1 MNIPLLLV
9 IAVTVGAVVFGVMT
23 LVTGGDPGLRPTEP
37 DSRARPLPGDRP
49 LLEGDVGK
57 AAFDLALRGYR
68 MDQVDQALRRLA
80 YDIGYK
86 TELIQVLEAEI
97 GALRDGR
104 LQDAEILAQARLA
117 SLNGSRSD
125 EPAELVPIDLAA
137 DLRPETDPAEA
148 DDSPAEEEQTDPLEV
163 TASAPLSESSVLP
176 SESSALPSEAS
187 ALPSEA
193 SAPPSEA
200 SVPSEAESGDEPDV
214 AEEARVVEEPAP
226 QPARAGRRPGGGK
239 ARKTGVA

>member
-23 LVTGGDPGLRPTEP
+23 LVTGGDPGLRPAEP
-37 DSRARPLPGDRP
+37 DTRARPLPGDRP

-57 AAFDLALRGYR
+57 ATFDTALRGYR
-68 MDQVDQALRRLA
+68 MDQVDQTLRRLA

-104 LQDAEILAQARLA
+104 IEDADVLAHARAA
-117 SLNGSRSD
+117 SLNGSR
-125 EPAELVPIDLAA
+125 
-137 DLRPETDPAEA
+137 
-148 DDSPAEEEQTDPLEV
+148 
-163 TASAPLSESSVLP
+163 
-176 SESSALPSEAS
+176 
-187 ALPSEA
+187 
-193 SAPPSEA
+193 
-200 SVPSEAESGDEPDV
+200 GDEWLEPEPLPIEFPEPV
-214 AEEARVVEEPAP
+214 AIEEPTAFEEPEIEVEEPAQVEELPIEDLPVGLVDEPEDTADTESLPGP
-226 QPARAGRRPGGGK
+226 QPVRRGPSGKGK

>member
-23 LVTGGDPGLRPTEP
+23 MVSGGDPGLRPTEP
-37 DSRARPLPGDRP
+37 DTRARPLPGDRP

-57 AAFDLALRGYR
+57 ATFDTAWRGYR

-104 LQDAEILAQARLA
+104 FEDADVLAQARVA
-117 SLNGSRSD
+117 SLNGSRADERDEMEAEPLPIEFPAPPATPSDHVIEINAGTHSD
-125 EPAELVPIDLAA
+125 EAEDL
-137 DLRPETDPAEA
+137 PFPK
-148 DDSPAEEEQTDPLEV
+148 SKSEV
-163 TASAPLSESSVLP
+163 A
-176 SESSALPSEAS
+176 
-187 ALPSEA
+187 
-193 SAPPSEA
+193 
-200 SVPSEAESGDEPDV
+200 
-214 AEEARVVEEPAP
+214 
-226 QPARAGRRPGGGK
+226 
-239 ARKTGVA
+239 

>member
-23 LVTGGDPGLRPTEP
+23 LVTGGDPGLRPAEP
-37 DSRARPLPGDRP
+37 DTRARPLPGDRP

-57 AAFDLALRGYR
+57 ATFDTALRGYR
-68 MDQVDQALRRLA
+68 MDQVDQTLRRLA

-104 LQDAEILAQARLA
+104 VEDADTLAHARLA
-117 SLNGSRSD
+117 SLNGSRSAAD
-125 EPAELVPIDLAA
+125 EDDEIDDEQLPIEFPEPQTGESKGFVPIDGEYDEDASDEGEPAEG
-137 DLRPETDPAEA
+137 EA
-148 DDSPAEEEQTDPLEV
+148 VEH
-163 TASAPLSESSVLP
+163 
-176 SESSALPSEAS
+176 
-187 ALPSEA
+187 
-193 SAPPSEA
+193 
-200 SVPSEAESGDEPDV
+200 EPDDRRDADPRLTV
-214 AEEARVVEEPAP
+214 AEEPIVLVQEEITDTADTEELRPPGTARKP
-226 QPARAGRRPGGGK
+226 RGGSRGGK

>member
-49 LLEGDVGK
+49 LFEGDVAK
-57 AAFDLALRGYR
+57 ATFDVALRGYR
-68 MDQVDQALRRLA
+68 MDQVDQTLRRLA

-104 LQDAEILAQARLA
+104 VEDADTLAHARLA
-117 SLNGSRSD
+117 SLNGSRSEPD
-125 EPAELVPIDLAA
+125 EADELEAEPLPIEFPEPQARESRAFEPDAESEDGEFAAVEQADEPVEEPAELNAA
-137 DLRPETDPAEA
+137 DPR
-148 DDSPAEEEQTDPLEV
+148 LEV
-163 TASAPLSESSVLP
+163 
-176 SESSALPSEAS
+176 
-187 ALPSEA
+187 
-193 SAPPSEA
+193 
-200 SVPSEAESGDEPDV
+200 
-214 AEEARVVEEPAP
+214 EEAPVVLKPDDNAAADSAGADTADTEGLTTPRA
-226 QPARAGRRPGGGK
+226 ARKPRGGK

>member
-1 MNIPLLLV
+1 
-9 IAVTVGAVVFGVMT
+9 VVFGVMT

-57 AAFDLALRGYR
+57 ATFDLAWRGYR

-104 LQDAEILAQARLA
+104 LHDADILAHARVA
-117 SLNGSRSD
+117 SLNGARSE
-125 EPAELVPIDLAA
+125 EPAELAPIDLAA
-137 DLRPETDPAEA
+137 DLRPEVDSEEF
-148 DDSPAEEEQTDPLEV
+148 DDTPVEEEQTDPLEV
-163 TASAPLSESSVLP
+163 SAATAPAV
-176 SESSALPSEAS
+176 
-187 ALPSEA
+187 
-193 SAPPSEA
+193 
-200 SVPSEAESGDEPDV
+200 EAESEMEPPGEIEAQGL
-214 AEEARVVEEPAP
+214 AEPEAAVELDNPVGPDAVEADVVEEPAP
-226 QPARAGRRPGGGK
+226 RPARAPRRPSGGK

>member
-23 LVTGGDPGLRPTEP
+23 LVTGGDPGLRPAEP

-57 AAFDLALRGYR
+57 TTFDLALRGYR
-68 MDQVDQALRRLA
+68 MDQVDQTLRRLA

-97 GALRDGR
+97 TALREGR
-104 LQDAEILAQARLA
+104 IEDANTLAKARLA
-117 SLNGSRSD
+117 SLTGEQPEYD
-125 EPAELVPIDLAA
+125 DLEPLEEAPTYPEAIGGIDLDA
-137 DLRPETDPAEA
+137 PEP
-148 DDSPAEEEQTDPLEV
+148 
-163 TASAPLSESSVLP
+163 
-176 SESSALPSEAS
+176 
-187 ALPSEA
+187 
-193 SAPPSEA
+193 
-200 SVPSEAESGDEPDV
+200 
-214 AEEARVVEEPAP
+214 VEEPAP
-226 QPARAGRRPGGGK
+226 LEEPDAEVAAELSPESAQLAPEPEPEPEPEPLADKASENGAVKASPRKGGGGR